1 MYLYL
6 QRRLGDHM
14 AEFLLRTYGLGQD
27 IFAVEFVV
35 EQPPRIELGDYAFP
49 LAFGLAKRLRKSPL
63 KIAQEIV
70 DGIGPV
76 EGFEKLEVAGAGY
89 INAHVDRAEFAAAL
103 VKDTLP
109 KPKVP
114 QPKLPVRPLGKVLV
128 EHSSINPNKAAHIG
142 HLRNAI
148 LGDTFVRLLR
158 FAGREVDVQNYIDNT
173 GVQVADVVVGLVY
186 IKKRATLA
194 QVKEYLARRHI
205 GEKQYAGADPAT
217 DELADVLLDLDPSEE
232 EVKTEDLPPD
242 PVPIDHEMWKLYAR
256 VSGWYDAPGEEEKR
270 KLLRSQVLH
279 AIEKG
284 DNELAEIADFVSTEI
299 LKRHLETMER
309 LDIQYDFLPRES
321 EILHLHF
328 WDAAFT
334 KLKEAGVLRRE
345 DWGKN
350 AGCWV
355 MARPGRVY
363 VSQSQSGR
371 GVTTVAEKIEIDP
384 RELIVEVY
392 TLHGREGVRLTHVP
406 TKTMASCDHYESQDE
421 NEQKARAS
429 LEFELSERQS
439 QKVIVRSNG
448 TVGYVGK
455 DIAYH
460 MWKFGLLGRDFGYR
474 KFFRYPNAHDCWIS
488 AMEGEKEHPHFGDVA
503 EIYNVIDAR
512 QSEAQNTVIEAL
524 RGLGHDEAAD
534 RYTHF
539 SYEMVAL
546 TPRCA
551 TELGYELSEEDRARP
566 WIEVSGRKGFGVKAD
581 DLLDALIASAGK
593 EVDARHP
600 ELSEA
605 ERASIA
611 AQIAIGAL
619 RYFMLKFTKPSVIAF
634 DFKDALSFEGDTGP
648 YAQYAVV
655 RASNIFR
662 KGGLDPENFSRD
674 AAGRFSLS
682 PDSAGASRDEA
693 SLVSTEGFAKHL
705 TGESANDIWEL
716 WLAAAKT
723 SYIVS
728 QCIAA
733 TEPAYLAKHA
743 FQLAQLF
750 STFYHRY
757 PILSEADEGR
767 RKFLLA
773 TVAVVRRELIRV
785 LAAMGIGVPP
795 VM

>member
-1 MYLYL
+1 LYRYLHD
-6 QRRLGDHM
+6 RLINVI
-14 AEFLLRTYGLGQD
+14 APFLLRTYGLDWNPQWS
-27 IFAVEFVV
+27 AV
-35 EQPPRIELGDYAFP
+35 EQPPRIDLGEYAFP
-49 LAFGLAKRLRKSPL
+49 LAFGLARKLRKSPRV
-63 KIAQEIV
+63 IAQQIV
-70 DGIGPV
+70 DGVSPV

-89 INAHVDRAEFAAAL
+89 INAYVDRAEFAAAL
-103 VKDTLP
+103 VEDTLP

-114 QPKLPVRPLGKVLV
+114 QPKLPVRPPGKVLV

-173 GVQVADVVVGLVY
+173 GVQVADVVVGFLH
-186 IKKRATLA
+186 IEKKSRAQIEALA
-194 QVKEYLARRHI
+194 AAPRFD
-205 GEKQYAGADPAT
+205 YACWD
-217 DELADVLLDLDPSEE
+217 
-232 EVKTEDLPPD
+232 
-242 PVPIDHEMWKLYAR
+242 LYAR
-256 VSGWYDAPGEEEKR
+256 VSQWYEEDKSNLQAR
-270 KLLRSQVLH
+270 AAMLR
-279 AIEKG
+279 AIEEG
-284 DNELAEIADFVSTEI
+284 NNDAAEIADLISIAV
-299 LKRHLETMER
+299 LKRHLETMDR
-309 LDIQYDFLPRES
+309 LDIEYDFLPRES

-334 KLKEAGVLRRE
+334 KLKEAGVLTYE
-345 DWGKN
+345 ADGKN
-350 AGCWV
+350 KGCWI
-355 MARPGRVY
+355 MRRAGTSKSETAESPSASLGAG
-363 VSQSQSGR
+363 SEDTG
-371 GVTTVAEKIEIDP
+371 EKIKEED
-384 RELIVEVY
+384 
-392 TLHGREGVRLTHVP
+392 
-406 TKTMASCDHYESQDE
+406 
-421 NEQKARAS
+421 
-429 LEFELSERQS
+429 

-474 KFFRYPNAHDCWIS
+474 KFYRYPNMHDCWIS
-488 AMEGEKEHPHFGDVA
+488 TTDGERDHPHFGDVA

-512 QSEAQNTVIEAL
+512 QAEAQNTVIEAL

-551 TELGYELSEEDRARP
+551 AELGYKLSEEDKARS

-581 DLLDALIASAGK
+581 DLLDALITSAGK

-600 ELSEA
+600 ELSAA

-611 AQIAIGAL
+611 TQIAIGAL

-662 KGGLDPENFSRD
+662 KGGLDPDGYGRDQVSR
-674 AAGRFSLS
+674 
-682 PDSAGASRDEA
+682 
-693 SLVSTEGFAKHL
+693 VSTEDFSRFLNGDA
-705 TGESANDIWEL
+705 GNDIWEL
-716 WLAAAKT
+716 WLTAAKT

-728 QCIAA
+728 QCIA
-733 TEPAYLAKHA
+733 TSEPAYLAKYA

-757 PILSEADEGR
+757 PILSETDEGR

-773 TVAVVRRELIRV
+773 TASVVRRELIRV
-785 LAAMGIGVPP
+785 LSAMGIGVPP